1 MKIGKNLKLFMI
13 LILFFAIV
21 FVLLGHFNVFKE
33 GHASTAPKCTNSEIN
48 DDDSQAE
55 TDDYFLSTKLVPP
68 VCPTCP
74 YYEPSNLTGHDEYHK
89 KQFHDF
95 SSYGVSGEDAY
106 MAGLRKASYLD
117 SVFGKSGPN
126 SNNTDSNNNNK
137 NSNNTSVDNKDSNN
151 TTVGSNNTQSQTQNL
166 TQQSQ
171 TNKINTDNSTNNST
185 NTNTDN
191 SVSTN
196 QVSQDSSVNQDMSQT
211 QTTTQTSDS
220 KFNNLLG
227 NNSIMLGS
235 FGGGGSGS
243 NTVTQ
248 TANNPSGLMPVSSP
262 ETVNSTSL
270 TPYDKVKTSDPE
282 TLAMIND
289 MKATI
294 TKLNQ
299 QANENKETC
308 PPCPACERCPEPAFE
323 CKKVPNYRSPSIDNY
338 MPVPV
343 LNDFSKF

>member
-1 MKIGKNLKLFMI
+1 MKIGKNIKLFMI
-13 LILFFAIV
+13 LILFFVII

-33 GHASTAPKCTNSEIN
+33 GLEAPKCTNPEITEE
-48 DDDSQAE
+48 DTE
-55 TDDYFLSTKLVPP
+55 DYYLSTELIPP
-68 VCPTCP
+68 ICPTCP

-89 KQFHDF
+89 YHDL
-95 SSYGVSGEDAY
+95 SEDVSGGNGYLSDKA
-106 MAGLRKASYLD
+106 KASYLD
-117 SVFGKSGPN
+117 KIFGSSGQN
-126 SNNTDSNNNNK
+126 SNNSDSNNNNK

-151 TTVGSNNTQSQTQNL
+151 TSVGSNNTQTQNV

-171 TNKINTDNSTNNST
+171 LNKINTDNSTKNAT
-185 NTNTDN
+185 NTNTNTTTDN
-191 SVSTN
+191 SVKTT
-196 QVSQDSSVNQDMSQT
+196 QISQDSSVNEDSSQT
-211 QTTTQTSDS
+211 STTTTDS
-220 KFNNLLG
+220 KFSNLLG

-243 NTVTQ
+243 NTLTQ
-248 TANNPSGLMPVSSP
+248 GGASGLMPVSSP
-262 ETVNSTSL
+262 ESVNNSSL
-270 TPYDKVKTSDPE
+270 TPYDNVKTTDPE
-282 TLAMIND
+282 TIAMIND

-299 QANENKETC
+299 QANQNKETC